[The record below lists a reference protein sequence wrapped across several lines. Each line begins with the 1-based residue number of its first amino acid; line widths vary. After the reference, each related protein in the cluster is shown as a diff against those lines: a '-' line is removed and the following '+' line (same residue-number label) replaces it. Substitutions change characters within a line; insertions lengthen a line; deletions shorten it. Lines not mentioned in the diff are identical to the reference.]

1 MRKVNNITKL
11 FTVLVIIVG
20 AISLT
25 LLIVG
30 VATRKWISIS
40 TSLSLLET
48 QISRVLSNTTFITSL
63 IIATGAS
70 ETQVVQI
77 VSATA
82 EQIEQQLSY
91 AVPPGEVTYYLYGK
105 NPDIPQTSLSF
116 KTSQGFIFAGISSI
130 FVGLLLTLIVIILGL
145 PSLIRHLP
153 LFLLGLGP
161 IFLTIGFTLYPKTV
175 IEDAGIGLE
184 LSIDIGFSIILVITG
199 TVIAY
204 NTASLFALIV
214 LQPLQKSPFTAQNFN
229 APPRSILRPSYPIG
243 IRRKL

>member
-1 MRKVNNITKL
+1 MRTVNNITKL
-11 FTVLVIIVG
+11 FTALVIIVG
-20 AISLT
+20 IISLT

-30 VATRKWISIS
+30 VATRKWIGIS
-40 TSLSLLET
+40 TSLSTLQT
-48 QISRVLSNTTFITSL
+48 QITTAVSNTTFITTL
-63 IIATGAS
+63 VIATQA
-70 ETQVVQI
+70 TPAQVAAI

-82 EQIEQQLSY
+82 LLIEQQLVS
-91 AVPPGEVTYYLYGK
+91 AAPANVTYYLYGK
-105 NPDIPQTSLSF
+105 NPNTPQTSLSF

-145 PSLIRHLP
+145 PSFIRFLP
-153 LFLLGLGP
+153 LFFLGVGP
-161 IFLTIGFTLYPKTV
+161 IFLTIGFSLYPKTV